1 MPISVDEETSRME
14 PGPEIH
20 ARTVPAGGSAR
31 ELEERARWAALV
43 GRIRNGEP
51 GALEEL
57 YETFTTG
64 IRFYLCKHIPPD
76 ELDDRIHDLFLVVVE
91 AIRDG
96 SLREPER
103 LMGFVRTIV
112 RRQVANSIRDAVQ
125 DRLEYA
131 GLEVGGRVPDRR
143 TNPEQEAILNNRQRF
158 MLRILG
164 RIAAR
169 DREIL
174 IRYYLYEQ
182 TAEQICDE
190 MRLTDT
196 QFRLMKSRAKTKFG
210 EAGRRS
216 LGQTVIRAL
225 TLRKIAGAS
234 H

>member
-1 MPISVDEETSRME
+1 M
-14 PGPEIH
+14 
-20 ARTVPAGGSAR
+20 
-31 ELEERARWAALV
+31 
-43 GRIRNGEP
+43 
-51 GALEEL
+51 EEL
-57 YETFTTG
+57 YGTLTTG
-64 IRFYLCKHIPPD
+64 IRFYLCKHIPPED
-76 ELDDRIHDLFLVVVE
+76 LDDRIHDLFLVVVE

-103 LMGFVRTIV
+103 LMGFVRTVV
-112 RRQVANSIRDAVQ
+112 RRQVANTIRNAVQ

-143 TNPEQEAILNNRQRF
+143 SSPEQEAILNNRQRF

-196 QFRLMKSRAKTKFG
+196 QFRLMKSRAKAKFG
-210 EAGRRS
+210 DAGRRS
-216 LGQTVIRAL
+216 LGQRVIHAL
-225 TLRKIAGAS
+225 TVRKIAGGG